1 MGGASPNHRIKP
13 DRWRACPECGEQ
25 VFGQT
30 ATLRTHRRTHLDL
43 TPKDRNPPC
52 ACGHIWADHRRLGAA
67 CRLCPEGACLQY
79 WRPETLPSEVEA
91 ERRRRLL
98 A

>member
-1 MGGASPNHRIKP
+1 MGWGSSERPAKP
-13 DRWRACPECGEQ
+13 DRSRVCPDCGEQ

-30 ATLRTHRRTHLDL
+30 ITLRTHRRTHREVV
-43 TPKDRNPPC
+43 PKERNPPC

-67 CRLCPEGACLQY
+67 CRLCPEGACLQF
-79 WRPETLPSEVEA
+79 WRPETLPSEIEA